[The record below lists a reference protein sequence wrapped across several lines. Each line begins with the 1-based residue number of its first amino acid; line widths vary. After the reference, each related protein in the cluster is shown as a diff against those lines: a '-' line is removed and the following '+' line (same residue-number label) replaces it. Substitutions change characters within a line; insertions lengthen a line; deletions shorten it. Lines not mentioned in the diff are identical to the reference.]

1 VGRPHRRRLCRHASL
16 RHIPVAALLLLGLL
30 LGAPALAREWHFD
43 VTVDSL
49 PIGTHDLVLRENG
62 DARSVQSDMRYGVAL
77 LGMSYTQHAEEVWK
91 ADCLTRLDTRTE
103 DRGNTITVVGRLEA
117 DGFVVDGPR
126 GHAQLPTCVMTF
138 AYWNPRVLRQTH
150 LVNLQTGV
158 WTPVT
163 MHDLGK
169 DAIDVRGSS
178 LTANHYRIDTERNRI
193 ELWYSPEGEW
203 LGLRSTTRDGHVLT
217 YRLR

>member
-1 VGRPHRRRLCRHASL
+1 MTTRRV
-16 RHIPVAALLLLGLL
+16 PVAALLLLGLL
-30 LGAPALAREWHFD
+30 STAPALAREWHFD
-43 VTVDSL
+43 VTVDGL
-49 PIGTHDLVLRENG
+49 PIGTHDLVLRESG

-77 LGMSYTQHAEEVWK
+77 LGMSYTQHAEETWQ

-103 DRGNTITVVGRLEA
+103 DRGNTITVAGRLEA
-117 DGFVVDGPR
+117 GGFVVDGPR
-126 GHAQLPTCVMTF
+126 GQAQLPACVMTF

-163 MHDLGK
+163 VHDLGK
-169 DAIDVRGSS
+169 ESIDVRGTSRA
-178 LTANHYRIDTERNRI
+178 ANHFRVDTERNRI
-193 ELWYSPEGEW
+193 ELWYSPENEW

>member
-1 VGRPHRRRLCRHASL
+1 VTLGRVS
-16 RHIPVAALLLLGLL
+16 VAALLLLGLL
-30 LGAPALAREWHFD
+30 SGAHPALAREWHFD
-43 VTVDSL
+43 VTVDGL
-49 PIGTHDLVLRENG
+49 PVGTHDLVLRENG
-62 DARSVQSDMRYGVAL
+62 DSRSVQSDMRYGFTL

-91 ADCLTRLDTRTE
+91 ADCLMRLDTRTE
-103 DRGNTITVVGRLEA
+103 ERGNTITVTGRLGA

-126 GHAQLPTCVMTF
+126 GHAQLSACVMTF
-138 AYWNPRVLRQTH
+138 AYWNPNVLRQTH

-163 MHDLGK
+163 VHELGK
-169 DAIDVRGSS
+169 DSIDVRGASRV
-178 LTANHYRIDTERNRI
+178 ANHFRIDTERNRI
-193 ELWYSPEGEW
+193 ELWYSPESEW